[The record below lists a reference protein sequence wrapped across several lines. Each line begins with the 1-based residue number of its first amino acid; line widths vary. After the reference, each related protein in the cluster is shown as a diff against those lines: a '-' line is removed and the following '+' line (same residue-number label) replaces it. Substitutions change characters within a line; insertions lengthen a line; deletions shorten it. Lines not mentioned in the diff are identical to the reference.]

1 MRQMKTHSLLLL
13 NSWCFVYNVI
23 KNYSML
29 FSNIDIVFHHSKE
42 LTVQCTQTGEN
53 NVCFREC
60 RFAGLCERE
69 FSFQNQTL

>member
-1 MRQMKTHSLLLL
+1 
-13 NSWCFVYNVI
+13 
-23 KNYSML
+23 ML

-69 FSFQNQTL
+69 FSFQNQTLSLAKCFASFFKSKFVDEKL